1 MSGRV
6 NLALSWRQTFHIL
19 GKAGLVITP
28 VAIVAVYEPKDVRI
42 KRTERIGKVNIL
54 HLGKLYEG
62 TIKYNLLIL

>member
-6 NLALSWRQTFHIL
+6 NLALSWRRTFHIL

-42 KRTERIGKVNIL
+42 KMTERIG
-54 HLGKLYEG
+54 
-62 TIKYNLLIL
+62 